1 MTNSNLDRKQKFIKY
16 LLILMIPVVVVMYFT
31 YLNRMSFKLGDKK
44 ISYIGRTENIIEFKD
59 EDNKPIKVELM
70 GKKNF
75 ISFAEY
81 YKVEY
86 GNLEIVSDSR
96 NILEEKWTITSNG
109 SEMSPYINPNSY
121 SGEKKT
127 SLEII
132 LGIEEVLK
140 FKENN
145 IPLTSFIISGVIIA
159 MGLGLVLLPNSK
171 VFNYLLGNGDLS
183 KSESLCRIN
192 TYIGI
197 ILIII
202 GLFFYPII
210 M

>member
-16 LLILMIPVVVVMYFT
+16 LLILMLPVVVVMYFT

-70 GKKNF
+70 GNKNF

-81 YKVEY
+81 YRVEY
-86 GNLEIVSDSR
+86 GDLEIVSDSR

-109 SEMSPYINPNSY
+109 SEISPYINPNNY
-121 SGEKKT
+121 SGNEKI

-145 IPLTSFIISGVIIA
+145 IPLTSFIISGVIIS

-171 VFNYLLGNGDLS
+171 VFNHLVGNGDLS
-183 KSESLCRIN
+183 KSESLCRVN

>member
-16 LLILMIPVVVVMYFT
+16 LLILMLPVVVVMYFT

-70 GKKNF
+70 GNKNF

-81 YKVEY
+81 YRVEY
-86 GNLEIVSDSR
+86 GDLEIVSDSR

-109 SEMSPYINPNSY
+109 SEISPYINPNNY
-121 SGEKKT
+121 SGNEKI

-145 IPLTSFIISGVIIA
+145 IPLISFIISGVIIS

-171 VFNYLLGNGDLS
+171 VFNHLLGNSDLS
-183 KSESLCRIN
+183 KSESLCRVN